1 MRAASYSRVSSQEQV
16 DGLSLAAQR
25 RGIAEYC
32 VAKGWQPPHHYV
44 DEGRSA
50 RSEAIEKRPAL
61 VSLLD
66 ACSAGQYDVV
76 VVYSIDRWA
85 RNLTVTLETFG
96 TLAKANVAF
105 ASVTESIDYTT
116 PEGRLFVAML
126 GAFAQYFSDSLAK
139 HTSKGVAERVHQG
152 RPAGPIPFGYRRGD
166 EGVPLRVEGEA
177 RAIAESFKMRSTGQT
192 FTEIASWLNSRQFE
206 TRTGRPFTHFAVRD
220 TLKNP
225 FYAGQ
230 LRYRGQV
237 LPGSHDAIVD
247 THLYERVQSL
257 RVPRRGAPTHR
268 DYLLRGLAR
277 CATCGGL
284 LWCNLSR
291 RGTTYYRQQ
300 GGHRECSVGEKV
312 APCDVI
318 DREVEQIIASLKLEE
333 DWRDTIVQR
342 VVALSERDRISTEGR
357 SAEQRLKRLGRA
369 YVDGLIADRAYQAE
383 TRQLKERIASLVV
396 PEVDI
401 AMEAGAL
408 LEQVQDLWQEATL
421 NERHDLLT
429 GMLEAVYIDLPR
441 RQVVG
446 VTPRGPFR
454 HAFTALSQQGSGL
467 KLMPPEA
474 VATESSTRPASG
486 RCGGDGGESNP
497 SSRGKPTRVST
508 GLAVS

>member
-16 DGLSLAAQR
+16 DGLSLAAQK

-32 VAKGWQPPHHYV
+32 ATKGWQPPVTFV

-66 ACSAGQYDVV
+66 ACRRGEYDVV

-85 RNLTVTLETFG
+85 RNLAVTLETFR
-96 TLAKANVAF
+96 TLADAGVAF

-152 RPAGPIPFGYRRGD
+152 RPAGPVPFGYRQGD
-166 EGVPLRVEGEA
+166 DGIPLQVDREA
-177 RAIAESFKMRSTGQT
+177 QGISEAFRMRSMGQT
-192 FTEIASWLNSRQFE
+192 FSEIASWLNLQRLE
-206 TRTGRPFTHFAVRD
+206 TRTGRRFTHFAVRD
-220 TLKNP
+220 MLRNS
-225 FYAGQ
+225 FYSGQ
-230 LRYRGQV
+230 LRYRGEI
-237 LPGSHDAIVD
+237 LPGSHDAIIDVR
-247 THLYERVQSL
+247 LYEQVQSL
-257 RVPRRGAPTHR
+257 RVPRQATPTHR

-284 LWCNLSR
+284 LWCNMSR
-291 RGTTYYRQQ
+291 RDTAYYRQQ

-318 DREVEQIIASLKLEE
+318 DDEMGQIVASLTLE
-333 DWRDTIVQR
+333 DGWRDTIVQR
-342 VVALSERDRISTEGR
+342 VIALSEKDRIATER
-357 SAEQRLKRLGRA
+357 RAAEQRLKRLGRA

-383 TRQLKERIASLVV
+383 TKQLKERIASLVV

-408 LEQVQDLWQEATL
+408 LEQVQDLWQEATIA
-421 NERHDLLT
+421 ERHDLLT
-429 GMLEAVYIDLPR
+429 GMLEAVYIDLPHR
-441 RQVVG
+441 EIVG
-446 VTPRGPFR
+446 VTPKGAFR
-454 HAFTALSQQGSGL
+454 HAFTALSQKGDGL
-467 KLMPPEA
+467 KLMQPEM
-474 VATESSTRPASG
+474 VAARSESRPESG

-497 SSRGKPTRVST
+497 SSR
-508 GLAVS
+508 